1 MTDKLQRPEDFEF
14 ALDFLG
20 DPEASELRAYI
31 EKLEAR
37 PAPVHPEPEVGPTDE
52 ELLEV
57 FYAHSVVVLPDEG
70 DDMAP
75 LGLDA
80 ESARRF
86 ARAALA
92 RWGRPAPAPAGE
104 AGELVADHA
113 AFAAWLA
120 REMPPGTIIGDPHWW
135 APRIARRAA
144 SLLKLQAAPVPL
156 LPEAAQ
162 VIEPT
167 QHTIL
172 VPASVPVPVSERP
185 WERDGWCDEQGQ
197 CWMGD
202 PGGGGFIPSWRLC
215 RPEDAPRMRVSLP
228 FNALPLPSG
237 EVG

>member
-1 MTDKLQRPEDFEF
+1 MPLPHNSDEFFEKKLSVYNRS
-14 ALDFLG
+14 ASAG
-20 DPEASELRAYI
+20 DVMELPSIYVDSEHTGCDRA
-31 EKLEAR
+31 R
-37 PAPVHPEPEVGPTDE
+37 CRC
-52 ELLEV
+52 
-57 FYAHSVVVLPDEG
+57 S
-70 DDMAP
+70 
-75 LGLDA
+75 
-80 ESARRF
+80 
-86 ARAALA
+86 
-92 RWGRPAPAPAGE
+92 
-104 AGELVADHA
+104 
-113 AFAAWLA
+113 
-120 REMPPGTIIGDPHWW
+120 
-135 APRIARRAA
+135 
-144 SLLKLQAAPVPL
+144 PVPL

-215 RPEDAPRMRVSLP
+215 RPEDAPSMRVSLP